1 MKWQNDYVRRWKR
14 VSSVSSILRRHFY
27 TKNKQATPYG
37 LFRITSWQV
46 GSSRDLPQ
54 SQCPPTWTSTC
65 SFYEVRGNDG
75 SQGSYLKSCHVR
87 QRISANY
94 LKWHHLCAR
103 GENKMEG
110 PRWRAQDGVGV
121 VSTPTFCPQHL
132 YRQYNLCMPI
142 FREDPR
148 ARYREGMCIPAPQQQ

>member
-1 MKWQNDYVRRWKR
+1 MKWQNNYVRRWKK
-14 VSSVSSILRRHFY
+14 VSSVSSILRGHFY

-46 GSSRDLPQ
+46 GSSRDPPQ

-65 SFYEVRGNDG
+65 SFYEVTGDDA

-103 GENKMEG
+103 GENKMED
-110 PRWRAQDGVGV
+110 PRWSRCCQH
-121 VSTPTFCPQHL
+121 SYILLPTSLP
-132 YRQYNLCMPI
+132 PV
-142 FREDPR
+142 
-148 ARYREGMCIPAPQQQ
+148 